1 MASARRILDR
11 LLGRFVFVRGGAP
24 HSPPVSSL
32 STPFL
37 SRCSPPC
44 RSLPSLSTPSPEPPF
59 PRPRRAVA
67 AAAELVSPEV
77 PDVPGSVS
85 RRPPQLL
92 PAWRSGPAFLG
103 KLQLRSSAVPPQ
115 IRSLGASVAQITRE
129 FAAALEFPAA
139 AAKCGLAGGE
149 APPPPPQPGSEVV
162 LSVGAGL
169 GEAPL
174 SVVASVSLAW

>member
-24 HSPPVSSL
+24 HSPPRLLSL
-32 STPFL
+32 YSL